1 MAPVAQLDRIAIKVQ
16 LRFFTLGGI
25 FQVAFAAVCTRKM
38 GIDHLFSYLVHRK
51 SLF

>member
-1 MAPVAQLDRIAIKVQ
+1 MASVAKLDRVAVKLQ
-16 LRFFTLGGI
+16 LRSFTLGGI